1 MATPC
6 LAPRYRLCA
15 MADAIVVTYDSA
27 GSIGPC
33 LDALIG
39 GNLHVIVVDNAG
51 TAQAV
56 REQFPQVELIA
67 NEENLGFSRAVN
79 QGLACSENDVVLL
92 VNPDCVVP
100 PATAAALIAYLH
112 EHEDVAVVGPRLRGA
127 DGSISVSAHPIATF
141 GSTIANRAR
150 RFFPFLTP
158 LLARHSRFDSYDAC
172 LHATEPTEVEMMIAA
187 CVAVQGDFLRDDL
200 GGLDEGY
207 FMYCEDQELC
217 LQAWQRGRRVVYLP
231 TVEAQHAGGGSSSDR
246 SHVWPL
252 HTRSTLRFH
261 AKHRPRTFQLM
272 RLALLGRAVLGLA
285 DPRGHRRR
293 AWAGV
298 ARVVLTVPK
307 DSLM

>member
-1 MATPC
+1 
-6 LAPRYRLCA
+6 
-15 MADAIVVTYDSA
+15 MADAIVVTYRSA
-27 GSIGPC
+27 GSIGAC
-33 LDALIG
+33 LDALLEG
-39 GNLHVIVVDNAG
+39 DLHVVVVDNAG
-51 TAQAV
+51 TADVV
-56 REQFPQVELIA
+56 REHFPQIELIA
-67 NEENLGFSRAVN
+67 NDENVGFARAVN
-79 QGLACSENDVVLL
+79 QGLARCESDVVLL

-100 PATAAALIAYLH
+100 TATVAALVEYLR
-112 EHEDVAVVGPRLRGA
+112 EHADVAVVGPRLREA
-127 DGSISVSAHPIATF
+127 DGSVNISAHPIATF
-141 GSTIANRAR
+141 GSMLGNRAR

-158 LLARHSRFDSYDAC
+158 LLARHSRFGSYDAC
-172 LHATEPTEVEMMIAA
+172 LHATEPTEVEMVIAA
-187 CVAVQGDFLRDDL
+187 CVAVRGDFLRDEL

-207 FMYCEDQELC
+207 FMYCEDMELC

-231 TVEAQHAGGGSSSDR
+231 TVEAFHEGGGSSGDR

-261 AKHRPRTFQLM
+261 AKHRPRTFQLV

-307 DSLM
+307 RRLLS